1 MPLPETNKSLRMHIE
16 RIGNGPDLV
25 MLHGWAMHAGIFSP
39 VIDALSERY
48 TLHLVD
54 LPGHGRSR
62 DLDGARELDLLAT
75 AVADRVP
82 AGAAWLGWSLGGL
95 IALKAAAE
103 RPDEVD
109 RLIMVAAPPRFTSAS
124 HWPHGVDA
132 AVFEEFAQDLATD
145 FNATLQRFLALEV
158 NGSDTARQDLRRLR
172 ADAFRHGTPDADAL
186 GAGLDLLRRA
196 DLIGEL
202 KELQIPVLFLGGR
215 RDRLVPWRS
224 IRNAA
229 SLAPEGSAE
238 IIPGAGH
245 APFIGQPGAFLE
257 SVKRFL
263 YRPLEHASG
272 Q

>member
-1 MPLPETNKSLRMHIE
+1 MHIE

-25 MLHGWAMHAGIFSP
+25 MLHGWAMHARIFSP

-54 LPGHGRSR
+54 LPGHGRS
-62 DLDGARELDLLAT
+62 GGNAGTGELASLAE
-75 AVADRVP
+75 AVAGRVP

-95 IALKAAAE
+95 VALKAAAD
-103 RPDEVD
+103 RPARVD
-109 RLIMVAAPPRFTSAS
+109 RLVMVAAPPRFTSAP

-132 AVFEEFAQDLATD
+132 AVYEEFAQDLATD

-158 NGSDTARQDLRRLR
+158 HGSDTAPQDFRQLR
-172 ADAFRHGTPDADAL
+172 ADAFREGTPDADAL
-186 GAGLDLLRRA
+186 TTGLDLLQRA
-196 DLIGEL
+196 DLTDEL
-202 KELQIPVLFLGGR
+202 RTLQSPALFLGGR
-215 RDRLVPWRS
+215 RDRLVPWQS
-224 IRNAA
+224 MKDAA
-229 SLAPEGSAE
+229 AMAPEGRAE

-263 YRPLEHASG
+263 HRPLEHASG

>member
-1 MPLPETNKSLRMHIE
+1 MHIE

-54 LPGHGRSR
+54 LPGHGKSSGHA
-62 DLDGARELDLLAT
+62 GARELGRLAG

-82 AGAAWLGWSLGGL
+82 RGAAWLGWSLGGL
-95 IALKAAAE
+95 VALKAGAD
-103 RPDEVD
+103 RPGQVD
-109 RLIMVAAPPRFTSAS
+109 RLIMVAAPPRFTSAP

-158 NGSDTARQDLRRLR
+158 HGSDTARQDLGRLR
-172 ADAFRHGTPDADAL
+172 ADAYRHGTPDADAL
-186 GAGLDLLRRA
+186 RASLDLVRRA
-196 DLIGEL
+196 DLTGEL
-202 KELQIPVLFLGGR
+202 KALQPPVLFLGGR

-224 IRNAA
+224 IQDAG
-229 SLAPEGSAE
+229 SLAPEGNAE

-257 SVKRFL
+257 AVKRFL
-263 YRPLEHASG
+263 HRPLEHASG

>member
-1 MPLPETNKSLRMHIE
+1 MHIE

-25 MLHGWAMHAGIFSP
+25 MLHGWAMHARIFSP

-54 LPGHGRSR
+54 LPGHGRSG
-62 DLDGARELDLLAT
+62 DKAGTGELESLAEM
-75 AVADRVP
+75 VAGRVP

-95 IALKAAAE
+95 VALKAAAGPA
-103 RPDEVD
+103 RVD
-109 RLIMVAAPPRFTSAS
+109 RLIMVAAPPRFTSAP

-132 AVFEEFAQDLATD
+132 AVYEEFAQDLATD

-158 NGSDTARQDLRRLR
+158 HGSDTARQDFRQLR
-172 ADAFRHGTPDADAL
+172 ADAFREGTPDAAAL
-186 GAGLDLLRRA
+186 TAGLDLLQRA
-196 DLIGEL
+196 DLTDEL
-202 KELQIPVLFLGGR
+202 RTLESPTLFLGGR
-215 RDRLVPWRS
+215 RDRLVPWQS
-224 IRNAA
+224 LKDAA
-229 SLAPEGSAE
+229 AMTPEGRAE

-263 YRPLEHASG
+263 YQPLEHASG

>member
-1 MPLPETNKSLRMHIE
+1 MHIE

-39 VIDALSERY
+39 VIKALSERY

-54 LPGHGRSR
+54 FPGHGRSGE
-62 DLDGARELDLLAT
+62 GAGDAEPGRLAA

-95 IALKAAAE
+95 VALKAAAD
-103 RPDEVD
+103 RPGDVD
-109 RLIMVAAPPRFTSAS
+109 RLIMVAAPPRFTTAP

-158 NGSDTARQDLRRLR
+158 HGSDTAHQDLHQMR
-172 ADAFRHGTPDADAL
+172 ADAFRHGLPNAGAL
-186 GAGLDLLRRA
+186 TAGLDLLRSA
-196 DLIGEL
+196 DLTGEL
-202 KELQIPVLFLGGR
+202 RTLETPVLFLGGR

-224 IRNAA
+224 IQDAA
-229 SLAPEGSAE
+229 AMAPAATAE

-245 APFIGQPGAFLE
+245 APFIGQPGTFLE